1 MYAMAMTKPDRT
13 RQPLSVEQENAI
25 DLLVSGTS
33 DRETAAAVGVSRQ
46 TVCGW
51 RNHHPAFV
59 AALNARRLEVWGG
72 SSDRL
77 RALLP
82 TALDCLEGA
91 ITGEAPD
98 WKAAA
103 KVVELAGLDR
113 QGAGVPNL
121 GPYSIG
127 PTDPEAVIEA
137 EARRRRPDP
146 YQDIVAGGRVTEA
159 ERRAVLRE
167 LTELVG

>member
-1 MYAMAMTKPDRT
+1 MTKADTIRHA
-13 RQPLSVEQENAI
+13 LSVEQENAI
-25 DLLVSGTS
+25 DLLVAGTS
-33 DRETAAAVGVSRQ
+33 DRETAEAIGVSRQ

-51 RNHHPAFV
+51 RNHHPIFI
-59 AALNARRLEVWGG
+59 AALNASRLETWGA

-82 TALDCLEGA
+82 KALDCLEGA

-103 KVVELAGLDR
+103 KIVELAGLDR

-121 GPYSIG
+121 GPSSIG
-127 PTDPEAVIEA
+127 PTDPEAVVDA
-137 EARRRRPDP
+137 EAKKRRRDP
-146 YQDIVAGGRVTEA
+146 LADIIDGGRVTET

-167 LTELVG
+167 LNELAG

>member
-1 MYAMAMTKPDRT
+1 MTKPDIT
-13 RQPLSVEQENAI
+13 RQVLSVEQENAI

-51 RNHHPAFV
+51 RNHHPAFI
-59 AALNARRLEVWGG
+59 AALNARRLETWGA

-82 TALDCLEGA
+82 KALDCLEGA

-121 GPYSIG
+121 GPSSIG
-127 PTDPEAVIEA
+127 PTDPEAVLDA
-137 EARRRRPDP
+137 EARKRRYDP
-146 YQDIVAGGRVTEA
+146 LADMLDGGRVTET

-167 LTELVG
+167 LTDLAG

>member
-1 MYAMAMTKPDRT
+1 MTTKADT
-13 RQPLSVEQENAI
+13 TGHALSVAQLNAA
-25 DLLVSGTS
+25 DCLAAGMN
-33 DRETAAAVGVSRQ
+33 DGETAAAVGVSRQ

-51 RNHHPAFV
+51 RNHHPGFI
-59 AALNARRLEVWGG
+59 AALNARRLETWGA

-82 TALDCLEGA
+82 KALDCLEAA

-121 GPYSIG
+121 GPSSIG

-137 EARRRRPDP
+137 EAKRRRRDP
-146 YQDIVAGGRVTEA
+146 LQDIIDGGRVTET

-167 LTELVG
+167 LNELAG

>member
-1 MYAMAMTKPDRT
+1 MTKADTIRHA
-13 RQPLSVEQENAI
+13 LSVEQENAI
-25 DLLVSGTS
+25 DLLVAGTS
-33 DRETAAAVGVSRQ
+33 DRETAEAIGVSRQ

-51 RNHHPAFV
+51 RNHHPVFI
-59 AALNARRLEVWGG
+59 AALNASRLETWGA

-82 TALDCLEGA
+82 KALDCLEGA

-103 KVVELAGLDR
+103 KIVELAGLDR
-113 QGAGVPNL
+113 RGAGVANL
-121 GPYSIG
+121 GPSSIG
-127 PTDPEAVIEA
+127 PTDPEAVVDA
-137 EARRRRPDP
+137 EAKKRRRDP
-146 YQDIVAGGRVTEA
+146 LADIIDGGRVTQT

-167 LTELVG
+167 LNELAG

>member
-1 MYAMAMTKPDRT
+1 MTKPDIT
-13 RQPLSVEQENAI
+13 RQALSVEQENAI
-25 DLLVSGTS
+25 DLLVGGTS

-51 RNHHPAFV
+51 RNRHPAFI
-59 AALNARRLEVWGG
+59 AALNTRRLDVWGG

-82 TALDCLEGA
+82 KALDCLEGA
-91 ITGEAPD
+91 ITGEASD

-103 KVVELAGLDR
+103 KIVELAGLDR
-113 QGAGVPNL
+113 QGVGVPNL
-121 GPYSIG
+121 GASSIG

-146 YQDIVAGGRVTEA
+146 YQDIVAGGRVTET
-159 ERRAVLRE
+159 ERRAVLRDLAE
-167 LTELVG
+167 LAG

>member
-1 MYAMAMTKPDRT
+1 MTKADTIRHA
-13 RQPLSVEQENAI
+13 LSVEQENAI
-25 DLLVSGTS
+25 DLLVAGTS
-33 DRETAAAVGVSRQ
+33 DRETAEAVGVSRQ

-51 RNHHPAFV
+51 RNHHPAFI
-59 AALNARRLEVWGG
+59 AALNASRLETWGASG
-72 SSDRL
+72 DRL

-82 TALDCLEGA
+82 KALDCLEGA

-103 KVVELAGLDR
+103 KIVELAGLDR

-121 GPYSIG
+121 GPSSIG
-127 PTDPEAVIEA
+127 PTDPEAVVDA
-137 EARRRRPDP
+137 EAKKRRRDP
-146 YQDIVAGGRVTEA
+146 LADFIDGGRVTET

-167 LTELVG
+167 LNELAG

>member
-1 MYAMAMTKPDRT
+1 MTKPDKSGHL
-13 RQPLSVEQENAI
+13 LSVEQENAI
-25 DLLVSGTS
+25 DLLVAGTS
-33 DRETAAAVGVSRQ
+33 DRETAEAVGVSRQ
-46 TVCGW
+46 TVCNW
-51 RNHHPAFV
+51 RNHHPAFI
-59 AALNARRLEVWGG
+59 AALNARRLETWGA

-82 TALDCLEGA
+82 KALDALEGA

-127 PTDPEAVIEA
+127 PADPEGVIEA
-137 EARRRRPDP
+137 EAKRRRRDP
-146 YQDIVAGGRVTEA
+146 LADMLDGGRVTET

-167 LTELVG
+167 LTDLAG

>member
-1 MYAMAMTKPDRT
+1 MLTT
-13 RQPLSVEQENAI
+13 EQENAI

-51 RNHHPAFV
+51 RNHHPAFI
-59 AALNARRLEVWGG
+59 AALNARRLAVWGG
-72 SSDRL
+72 SGDRL

-91 ITGEAPD
+91 ITGEASD

-103 KVVELAGLDR
+103 KVVKLAGLDR
-113 QGAGVPNL
+113 QGFGVPNL
-121 GPYSIG
+121 GPSSIG

-146 YQDIVAGGRVTEA
+146 YQDLIAGGRVTET

-167 LTELVG
+167 LTELAG

>member
-1 MYAMAMTKPDRT
+1 MTKPDKT
-13 RQPLSVEQENAI
+13 GHALSVEQENAI

-33 DRETAAAVGVSRQ
+33 DRETAKAVGVSRQ

-59 AALNARRLEVWGG
+59 AALNARRLETWGA

-82 TALDCLEGA
+82 KALDCLEGA

-137 EARRRRPDP
+137 EVKKRRYDP
-146 YQDIVAGGRVTEA
+146 YQDIIDGGRVTET

-167 LTELVG
+167 LTDLAG

>member
-1 MYAMAMTKPDRT
+1 MTTKPDIT
-13 RQPLSVEQENAI
+13 RQALSVEQENAI

-33 DRETAAAVGVSRQ
+33 DRETAAAVRVSRQ

-51 RNHHPAFV
+51 RNHHPAFI
-59 AALNARRLEVWGG
+59 ATLNARRLETWGA

-82 TALDCLEGA
+82 KALDCLEGA
-91 ITGEAPD
+91 ITGPGPD

-127 PTDPEAVIEA
+127 PTDPEAVLDA
-137 EARRRRPDP
+137 EAKKRRYDP
-146 YQDIVAGGRVTEA
+146 IQDMLDGGRVTET

-167 LTELVG
+167 LHELAG

>member
-1 MYAMAMTKPDRT
+1 MTKPDIT
-13 RQPLSVEQENAI
+13 RQALSVAQLNAV
-25 DLLVSGTS
+25 DCLAGGMN
-33 DRETAAAVGVSRQ
+33 DQATAEAVGVTRQ

-51 RNHHPAFV
+51 RNHHPAFI
-59 AALNARRLEVWGG
+59 AALNARRLEVWGA
-72 SSDRL
+72 SNDRL

-82 TALDCLEGA
+82 KALDCLEGA
-91 ITGEAPD
+91 MTGEAPD

-121 GPYSIG
+121 GPSSIG
-127 PTDPEAVIEA
+127 PTDAEAVIEA
-137 EARRRRPDP
+137 EAKRRRRDP
-146 YQDIVAGGRVTEA
+146 LQDIIDGGRVTEA

-167 LTELVG
+167 LSDLAG

>member
-1 MYAMAMTKPDRT
+1 MTKPDT
-13 RQPLSVEQENAI
+13 IGHLSVEQENAI
-25 DLLVSGTS
+25 DLLVTGTS
-33 DRETAAAVGVSRQ
+33 DREVADAVGVRRQ

-51 RNHHPAFV
+51 RNHHPGFI
-59 AALNARRLEVWGG
+59 AALNARRLETWGA
-72 SSDRL
+72 SSDKL

-82 TALDCLEGA
+82 KALDALEGA

-103 KVVELAGLDR
+103 KIVELAGLDR

-127 PTDPEAVIEA
+127 PTDPEAVIDA
-137 EARRRRPDP
+137 EARKRRPRDP
-146 YQDIVAGGRVTEA
+146 LEDILDGGRVTET

-167 LTELVG
+167 LTDLAG